1 MQTPRLIALLTLA
14 GFGLRL
20 VLLDRFPLREDE
32 AVYGYWAL
40 HAWLEDLNFLTV
52 WPDKPPLFLWAL
64 AAALRAFGTDA
75 AGARLLNIGLST
87 LTIPV
92 VAATARQLWGT
103 RSALFGA
110 LAMALSPFAISFA
123 PTVFTDPMLVLA
135 GSLAL
140 LLALRGQSFWAGLW
154 LGVAIMTKQQ
164 AMLYVPLI
172 GGALLLTSRISARPL
187 GFAALHFLAGLL
199 LIVLPLLYWDSL
211 RWAVAPSPWDL
222 GVRNYGALALA
233 SPALWP
239 ARLAAWLPLLW
250 ELTASWTVWLG
261 LGLLWLIGYM
271 GGHATTPVTP
281 RRVAM
286 IAGRPAH
293 QLAST
298 MPALGARRPIP
309 AWALP
314 QPWTWILLW
323 SAGFIVLHVVTTV
336 AIWDRYL
343 LPLTPILALLTAK
356 LLDAALGHRAR
367 REQALI
373 MLTALLLLFPPA
385 WNAAQGGR
393 PVGGDHGAYAG
404 YDQAL
409 AWLDQEMTAT
419 GASRAVLYHQ
429 SLGWHHQFYLYDQLR
444 SGQYELRWFPSTV
457 YLADNAAKT
466 PARSLYTIQPEWARA
481 RDLDAHLRMRGVT
494 LAPRFRAGTMTVYE
508 LQRAPE
514 PYCTWCLSRPATIDN

>member
-1 MQTPRLIALLTLA
+1 MPARRLIALLTLV

-40 HAWLEDLNFLTV
+40 HAWFEDPNFLTV

-92 VAATARQLWGT
+92 VAATARALWGE
-103 RSALFGA
+103 RAGLLGA
-110 LAMALSPFAISFA
+110 LAMALSPFAIGFA
-123 PTVFTDPMLVLA
+123 PTAFTDPMLVLA

-164 AMLYVPLI
+164 GMLYVPLI
-172 GGALLLTSRISARPL
+172 AGALMLVPRASARPL
-187 GFAALHFLAGLL
+187 GVAVLRFLGGLL
-199 LIVLPLLYWDSL
+199 LVVLPLLYWDSL

-222 GVRNYGALALA
+222 GVRNYGTLALA
-233 SPALWP
+233 PPALWP

-250 ELTASWTVWLG
+250 ELAASWAVWLG
-261 LGLLWLIGYM
+261 LGLLWLLGHM
-271 GGHATTPVTP
+271 GGHATTTVTP
-281 RRVAM
+281 RHVAM
-286 IAGRPAH
+286 IEGRPAR

-298 MPALGARRPIP
+298 MPALGARPQALMW
-309 AWALP
+309 AWP
-314 QPWTWILLW
+314 QSWTWVRLW
-323 SAGFIVLHVVTTV
+323 SAGFIALHVVSTV

-356 LLDAALGHRAR
+356 LLDDALGRRLA
-367 REQALI
+367 REQVPVVLI
-373 MLTALLLLFPPA
+373 ALLLLLPPA
-385 WNAAQGGR
+385 WSAAQGSR
-393 PVGGDHGAYAG
+393 PVGGDRGAYAG

-409 AWLDQEMTAT
+409 AWLDQEVTAT
-419 GASRAVLYHQ
+419 GAPRAVLYHQ

-444 SGQYELRWFPSTV
+444 SGQYELRWFPSAV

-466 PARSLYTIQPEWARA
+466 PARPLYIIQPEWARP

-494 LAPRFRAGTMTVYE
+494 PAPRFRAGTMTVYE

-514 PYCTWCLSRPATIDN
+514 PYCVWCLSRPDHN